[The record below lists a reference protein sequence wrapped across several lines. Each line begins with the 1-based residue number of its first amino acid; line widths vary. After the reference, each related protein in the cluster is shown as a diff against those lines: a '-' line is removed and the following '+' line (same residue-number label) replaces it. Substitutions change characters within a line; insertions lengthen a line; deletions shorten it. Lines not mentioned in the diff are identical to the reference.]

1 MAVNSLINN
10 SNFQLL
16 NNTNLDSL
24 NLNYNSQS
32 QSESHSNSYSRSLVN
47 SSLFSS
53 SPLPPS
59 SSSSLVANSVASK
72 YKKSK
77 KDKKSNTNNKN
88 NNKKY
93 NSSSEVGNIMTNS
106 QSSSSASPNYS
117 STPISGSS
125 SIMTTGSNT
134 MITDTGTKLPGEVPE
149 ALQVNGTTPSGKPRL
164 FVCSTCTRAFARQ
177 EHLKRHERSH
187 TKEKPFSCGVC
198 SRKFSRRDLL
208 LRHAQKLHAGCS
220 DTAITRLRKKSIRRS
235 STSSSIGS
243 TPMGHNNNNND
254 DSISSTIRSKKMVR
268 GSISGASSSIN
279 NTIILN
285 NNSNN
290 NGSFSAGSISK
301 PRTSS
306 ISNLKNSSKIE
317 TIKTILENKTE
328 EISYNNKHHMNNM
341 GGHNSTSTSPSSS
354 LSSDFLVGNQFNL
367 NKNDSKNA
375 FNNFNNGNVNGNG
388 NGNVNGNNN
397 VTTNNSSNNN
407 LQQFNEDVLTD
418 LPFLRNHLP
427 MNRRVSFSAMSGNN
441 YATSFNQ
448 PYASETVEFATPQMM
463 PMDDAENWL
472 NNLDEIPS
480 LDFINP
486 NFQNK
491 QNEQNNQHQKQQQQH
506 HQHQQ
511 QQQQQQQQYQNQQ
524 TQLKNESPAEAISGY
539 SFYDVPSKNVESLFS
554 HSNRMPIS
562 GNNANNNA
570 SNKSVNMNQNMF
582 NSHLNSLLLSP
593 LLHDSPDI
601 DSSPSSQTQGWP
613 NFNNNNGRQP
623 SKLANNSNRSKSNT
637 NYNKDNSKSKV
648 NFDNDINE
656 LELLTDLNASRDY
669 NLPAGYSFYGSND
682 VQSNVNNNSS
692 CSSSNATIS
701 PILLDNAY
709 GNSST
714 ISNQP
719 PNNLNSNSSFNSPFS
734 RPNTSQQQ
742 QHSIPPQEQ
751 QHHHQQQQQQQ
762 NQYNDQQQQM
772 NSEVKNIP
780 SNISNNFEKYSTT
793 LLFTNLIRNC
803 IHFSL
808 SKYPFIGL
816 QNPTIP
822 DNDKLNFYTKVFEEK
837 FLLHHPFIHKSF
849 LNEFSLIKATL
860 KNINTSKLN
869 DLANSNGNMNNI
881 NASGT
886 SDYIKVSLI
895 CFPLLV
901 ATIGAVYCNRKA
913 DAANLYEASRR
924 SIHVYLDFRK
934 KQQQQMQNQRNG
946 EATPLNDN
954 SSPLWLI
961 QSLTLS
967 IIYGLFAD
975 NDICLNVIIRQVNAL
990 NSLLKSSG
998 LTMIS
1003 WNYDS
1008 NKNIDDKYFENYIQ
1022 YESTVRTIHTIFHIS
1037 AMLSSLYNIV
1047 PSLKVDELFIDLP
1060 VNSIV
1065 WNTNNA
1071 NEFKQV
1077 YMTFFH
1083 KPEKFSKVLGDLL
1096 EFPFNPLGSSS
1107 ISPVPS
1113 THSSSPSYSTRSLSV
1128 KNFLVD
1134 NQISEFGLN
1143 CLLNGLHQYN
1153 YFQKLGESNDA
1164 NNNNNSNN
1172 NNDNNNTAVHNN
1184 SNIDANL
1191 LDKLSNSQKYNSVSN
1206 NHISHSSNMTTD
1218 VLAITADTRIQNII
1232 NSWDNMISGS
1242 SAYDQ
1247 KSELVNDC
1255 KILNHYLSIKSSGII
1270 SLNRVKES
1278 VWLKSWN
1285 DMCELYY
1292 NTYKFKEADILRDNT
1307 LSHNLRD
1314 VVGHS
1319 VEILKL
1325 VFFKKDINK
1334 SSISSLSSAVGGKK
1348 ICEGVNSLTLNED
1361 QLKEITDEN
1370 LGELD
1375 FENFTKHLSIDLQIL
1390 FDVFLVLVKFL
1401 ITFERNSKIK
1411 MRYNNLNSNINFVH
1425 HFELQ
1430 SNILPFNYNSN
1441 SAINGPIPGLSEN
1454 LSSISLIG
1462 NSGKS
1467 GNEEGGDEAAKSKQN
1482 DLEFFKL
1489 YKLIF
1494 KLFLNLEFFLKV
1506 NYGYHDFESEF
1517 ANLTISSIVNK
1528 YKNKD
1533 INIGIDSN
1541 VNKFVDSNNFDK
1553 LNGSKSQN
1561 NTSDEDLSS
1570 RDRDLIIN
1578 ELINFKLPFKLLK
1591 IGEFL
1596 FSFLY
1601 DKNIKFVNFKNLSS
1615 GLFHLRI
1622 FLENREEYFE

>member
-1 MAVNSLINN
+1 
-10 SNFQLL
+10 
-16 NNTNLDSL
+16 
-24 NLNYNSQS
+24 
-32 QSESHSNSYSRSLVN
+32 
-47 SSLFSS
+47 
-53 SPLPPS
+53 
-59 SSSSLVANSVASK
+59 
-72 YKKSK
+72 
-77 KDKKSNTNNKN
+77 
-88 NNKKY
+88 
-93 NSSSEVGNIMTNS
+93 
-106 QSSSSASPNYS
+106 
-117 STPISGSS
+117 
-125 SIMTTGSNT
+125 
-134 MITDTGTKLPGEVPE
+134 
-149 ALQVNGTTPSGKPRL
+149 
-164 FVCSTCTRAFARQ
+164 
-177 EHLKRHERSH
+177 
-187 TKEKPFSCGVC
+187 
-198 SRKFSRRDLL
+198 
-208 LRHAQKLHAGCS
+208 
-220 DTAITRLRKKSIRRS
+220 
-235 STSSSIGS
+235 
-243 TPMGHNNNNND
+243 
-254 DSISSTIRSKKMVR
+254 
-268 GSISGASSSIN
+268 
-279 NTIILN
+279 
-285 NNSNN
+285 
-290 NGSFSAGSISK
+290 
-301 PRTSS
+301 
-306 ISNLKNSSKIE
+306 
-317 TIKTILENKTE
+317 
-328 EISYNNKHHMNNM
+328 
-341 GGHNSTSTSPSSS
+341 
-354 LSSDFLVGNQFNL
+354 
-367 NKNDSKNA
+367 
-375 FNNFNNGNVNGNG
+375 
-388 NGNVNGNNN
+388 
-397 VTTNNSSNNN
+397 
-407 LQQFNEDVLTD
+407 
-418 LPFLRNHLP
+418 
-427 MNRRVSFSAMSGNN
+427 
-441 YATSFNQ
+441 
-448 PYASETVEFATPQMM
+448 
-463 PMDDAENWL
+463 MDDAENWL

-486 NFQNK
+486 NFQQK
-491 QNEQNNQHQKQQQQH
+491 QHDQNN
-506 HQHQQ
+506 QQ
-511 QQQQQQQQYQNQQ
+511 QQQQQQQQKYHLQQQQQFQNQNQQ

-554 HSNRMPIS
+554 HSNRMPNS
-562 GNNANNNA
+562 NNNGNNNSNINNS
-570 SNKSVNMNQNMF
+570 SNLTQNML
-582 NSHLNSLLLSP
+582 NNHLNSLLLSP

-601 DSSPSSQTQGWP
+601 DSSPSSQAQVWS
-613 NFNNNNGRQP
+613 NFNNNNNGRQH
-623 SKLANNSNRSKSNT
+623 SKLANNSNG
-637 NYNKDNSKSKV
+637 NKNNNDNNSSKSKV
-648 NFDNDINE
+648 HNFNNDINE

-669 NLPAGYSFYGSND
+669 NLPAGYSFYGSTD
-682 VQSNVNNNSS
+682 IQSNLNNNSS

-734 RPNTSQQQ
+734 RPNTTSQQQ
-742 QHSIPPQEQ
+742 QQTLPQQQ
-751 QHHHQQQQQQQ
+751 QHQHHQHHQQHQSH
-762 NQYNDQQQQM
+762 YNDQQQQL

-780 SNISNNFEKYSTT
+780 NNISNNFEKYSTN

-837 FLLHHPFIHKSF
+837 FLLHHPFIHKSY
-849 LNEFSLIKATL
+849 LNEFSLIKTTL
-860 KNINTSKLN
+860 KNINTNKLN
-869 DLANSNGNMNNI
+869 DLANSNGNI
-881 NASGT
+881 NSSGT

-934 KQQQQMQNQRNG
+934 RQQQQMQNQQNG
-946 EATPLNDN
+946 ETPQLNDN

-1065 WNTNNA
+1065 WNTNNT

-1077 YMTFFH
+1077 FMTFIH
-1083 KPEKFSKVLGDLL
+1083 SKPEKFSKILGDLL
-1096 EFPFNPLGSSS
+1096 EFPFNSFHSSS
-1107 ISPVPS
+1107 ISPGSS
-1113 THSSSPSYSTRSLSV
+1113 THSSSSYHSTRSLSV
-1128 KNFLVD
+1128 KNFLAD

-1153 YFQKLGESNDA
+1153 YFQQLAESNDA
-1164 NNNNNSNN
+1164 NNNNNN
-1172 NNDNNNTAVHNN
+1172 NNDNNNTGVHNN

-1191 LDKLSNSQKYNSVSN
+1191 LDKLSNSQKYSSVSN
-1206 NHISHSSNMTTD
+1206 NHTNQFSNISNEVKSIR
-1218 VLAITADTRIQNII
+1218 VDTRIQDII

-1242 SAYDQ
+1242 SIYDQ
-1247 KSELVNDC
+1247 NSELVNDC

-1307 LSHNLRD
+1307 LSDNLRD

-1319 VEILKL
+1319 VDILKL
-1325 VFFKKDINK
+1325 VFFKKIDK
-1334 SSISSLSSAVGGKK
+1334 SSSISSLSSAVGGSK
-1348 ICEGVNSLTLNED
+1348 IGEAVNSLTLNED

-1375 FENFTKHLSIDLQIL
+1375 FENFSKHLSIDLQIL

-1430 SNILPFNYNSN
+1430 SNILPFNYNTN

-1454 LSSISLIG
+1454 LNSISLNG
-1462 NSGKS
+1462 NTNKGGHI
-1467 GNEEGGDEAAKSKQN
+1467 GNEEDGDEAARSKQN

-1541 VNKFVDSNNFDK
+1541 VNKFVDGNNYDK
-1553 LNGSKSQN
+1553 LHGSKLHN
-1561 NTSDEDLSS
+1561 NTSDEDLSP